1 MAAENKEHSRMAQL
15 KTMDVKVLVDMDV
28 SRARHKVKQIRNLTE
43 ELNKDLA
50 QLEERLGT
58 FGAKL
63 REFGIGLEV
72 GND

>member
-1 MAAENKEHSRMAQL
+1 MAQL

>member
-1 MAAENKEHSRMAQL
+1 MAQL
-15 KTMDVKVLVDMDV
+15 NTVEVKLLVDADV
-28 SRARHKVKQIRNLTE
+28 SRARRKVKQIRNLTE

-50 QLEERLGT
+50 QLEESLGT
-58 FGAKL
+58 FGGKL